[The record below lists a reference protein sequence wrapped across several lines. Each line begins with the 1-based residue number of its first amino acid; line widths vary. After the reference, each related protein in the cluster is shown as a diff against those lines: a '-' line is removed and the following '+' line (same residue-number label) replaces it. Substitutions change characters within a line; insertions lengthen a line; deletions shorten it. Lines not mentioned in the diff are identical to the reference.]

1 MLAEEALRSVSRG
14 LALLSQHDGFLN
26 EKERRLWWNLQQALA
41 EWLSAEK
48 PTNSQSDRLLSAYVD
63 LEAQAIYEMGND
75 REDTSEGEILTDW
88 LLSRTLDSYHPF
100 LVACE
105 RMNPSDISPRLI
117 GHFRRDLR
125 AIEELAKPKWVKFI
139 ESHCKA
145 FYASDQW
152 EERCPDGLDS
162 QDWTD
167 RRELLTAM
175 RKKGDW
181 EAFWEEIGV
190 YVHTH
195 QLPPFRAVEAFSIC
209 HKPVVHLRPISAFN
223 NFDLDLLE
231 GNEDRI
237 KVIKKNTHC
246 FVRGHK
252 AHNVLIW
259 GSRGGGKS
267 SLVRGLICHFKD
279 QGLRALEIVPN
290 DYSVL
295 PEIFEIIRDRPER
308 YIGVLD
314 NISLERGD
322 PALGQLSRILEG
334 GLIAMPDNLIFY
346 ATSNYKDLVD
356 REGEKRQGLGV
367 MQMNEDGGARNMQ
380 GKRPG
385 LYDPQQH
392 QRLDELRALD
402 DRFALKVYV
411 DTLRKEQYESVLFS
425 YARKAGINCPDGE
438 LLRAFNKWS
447 MRHNHDLVGGRTA
460 RDFIRY
466 FQLEQLDLTA

>member
-1 MLAEEALRSVSRG
+1 MLEVEALRSVSRG
-14 LALLSQHDGFLN
+14 LALLSEQDGFLN
-26 EKERRLWWNLQQALA
+26 KKERQLWCNLQQAMA
-41 EWLSAEK
+41 GWLNVEN
-48 PTNSQSDRLLSAYVD
+48 PTNPQSDRLLSAYID
-63 LEAQAIYEMGND
+63 LEAHAIYDMND
-75 REDTSEGEILTDW
+75 DWEDVSEGEILTDW
-88 LLSRTLDSYHPF
+88 LLGRTLDSYHPF
-100 LVACE
+100 LIACE
-105 RMNPSDISPRLI
+105 RMNPSNISPRLI

-125 AIEELAKPKWVKFI
+125 AIEALAKPKWETFI
-139 ESHCKA
+139 EQTCKA
-145 FYASDQW
+145 FHVSDQG
-152 EERCPDGLDS
+152 EERYPIGLDS
-162 QDWTD
+162 QAWTD
-167 RRELLTAM
+167 RRQLLTEM

-181 EAFWEEIGV
+181 EAFWEEIGI

-195 QLPPFRAVEAFSIC
+195 HLPPFRSVKAFSIC
-209 HKPVVHLRPISAFN
+209 HKPTVHLHPITAFDE
-223 NFDLDLLE
+223 FDLDLLE
-231 GNEDRI
+231 GNEHRI

-259 GSRGGGKS
+259 GARGGGKS

-295 PEIFEIIRDRPER
+295 PEVFEIIRNRPER

-314 NISLERGD
+314 NISLERGN
-322 PALGQLSRILEG
+322 PALGQLSRVLEG
-334 GLIAMPDNLIFY
+334 GLIAMPDNLIIY

-356 REGEKRQGLGV
+356 REGERRQGLGV
-367 MQMNEDGGARNMQ
+367 MQMDEDGGARTMQ
-380 GKRPG
+380 GKRPDF
-385 LYDPQQH
+385 YDPQQH

-425 YARKAGINCPDGE
+425 YARKAGLECPDDE
-438 LLRAFNKWS
+438 LLRAFMKWS

-466 FQLEQLDLTA
+466 FQLEQLDRKV

>member
-1 MLAEEALRSVSRG
+1 MLEEKALSSVSRG
-14 LALLSQHDGFLN
+14 LALLSQNDGFFN
-26 EKERRLWWNLQQALA
+26 KKERQLWCNLQQALA

-48 PTNSQSDRLLSAYVD
+48 LTNSHSDRLLSAYVD
-63 LEAQAIYEMGND
+63 LEAHAICDMNND
-75 REDTSEGEILTDW
+75 WEDISDDEILTDW
-88 LLSRTLDSYHPF
+88 LLGRILDSYHPF

-105 RMNPSDISPRLI
+105 RMKPSDISPRLI

-125 AIEELAKPKWVKFI
+125 AIEALAKPRWETFI

-145 FYASDQW
+145 FYVSDRGR
-152 EERCPDGLDS
+152 ERYPTELNS
-162 QDWTD
+162 QSWTD
-167 RRELLTAM
+167 RRELLTTM

-195 QLPPFRAVEAFSIC
+195 YLPPFRAVKAFSIC
-209 HKPVVHLRPISAFN
+209 HKPAVHLHPIGAFDE
-223 NFDLDLLE
+223 FDLGILG

-237 KVIKKNTHC
+237 KVIMKNTHC

-259 GSRGGGKS
+259 GNRGGGKS

-279 QGLRALEIVPN
+279 QGLRALEIVPD

-295 PEIFEIIRDRPER
+295 PEIFEIVRDRPER

-322 PALGQLSRILEG
+322 PALGQLSRVLEG

-356 REGEKRQGLGV
+356 RKGEKRQGLGV
-367 MQMNEDGGARNMQ
+367 MQMDEDDEARTIQ
-380 GKRPG
+380 GKRPDF
-385 LYDPQQH
+385 YDPQQH
-392 QRLDELRALD
+392 QRLDELRAID

-411 DTLRKEQYESVLFS
+411 DTLRKEQYESILFS
-425 YARKAGINCPDGE
+425 YARKAGIICPNDE

-447 MRHNHDLVGGRTA
+447 MQHNHDLVGGRTA

-466 FQLEQLDLTA
+466 FQLEQLDCKV

>member
-1 MLAEEALRSVSRG
+1 MLEEEALRCVSRG

-26 EKERRLWWNLQQALA
+26 KEERKLWWNLQQALA

-48 PTNSQSDRLLSAYVD
+48 STNLQSDRLLSAYVD
-63 LEAQAIYEMGND
+63 LEAYALCDIDND
-75 REDTSEGEILTDW
+75 WEEISEGEILTDW
-88 LLSRTLDSYHPF
+88 LLGRTLDSCHPF

-105 RMNPSDISPRLI
+105 RMNHSEISPWLI
-117 GHFRRDLR
+117 GHFRRDLC
-125 AIEELAKPKWVKFI
+125 AIEALAKPKWETFI
-139 ESHCKA
+139 ESNCKS
-145 FYASDQW
+145 FSVSDRVK
-152 EERCPDGLDS
+152 ERCQAGLYS
-162 QDWTD
+162 QASTD
-167 RRELLTAM
+167 RLELLTAM
-175 RKKGDW
+175 RKRGGW

-190 YVHTH
+190 YIHTH
-195 QLPPFRAVEAFSIC
+195 RLPPFRDVKAFSIR
-209 HKPVVHLRPISAFN
+209 HKPAVQLHPISAFDD
-223 NFDLDLLE
+223 FDFDILE

-237 KVIKKNTHC
+237 EVVKKNTHC
-246 FVRGHK
+246 FVRGHN

-259 GSRGGGKS
+259 GPRGGGKS

-290 DYSVL
+290 DYSAL
-295 PEIFEIIRDRPER
+295 PEVFEVIRKRPER

-314 NISLERGD
+314 NISLDRGD

-356 REGEKRQGLGV
+356 REGETRQGLGV
-367 MQMNEDGGARNMQ
+367 MQMDEDGGARIMQ
-380 GKRPG
+380 GKRPDF
-385 LYDPQQH
+385 YDPQQH

-425 YARKAGINCPDGE
+425 YARKAGIDCPDEE
-438 LLRAFNKWS
+438 LLMAFTKWS

-466 FQLEQLDLTA
+466 FQLEQLD

>member
-1 MLAEEALRSVSRG
+1 MLEEKALRSVSRG
-14 LALLSQHDGFLN
+14 LALLSQHDGFFN
-26 EKERRLWWNLQQALA
+26 KKERQLWCNLQQALA

-48 PTNSQSDRLLSAYVD
+48 LTNSQSDRLLSAYVD
-63 LEAQAIYEMGND
+63 LEVHAIHDMDND
-75 REDTSEGEILTDW
+75 WEDISDEEILTDW
-88 LLSRTLDSYHPF
+88 LLGRTLDSYHPF

-125 AIEELAKPKWVKFI
+125 AIEALAKPKWETFI

-145 FYASDQW
+145 FYVSDRGR
-152 EERCPDGLDS
+152 ERNPTGPNS
-162 QDWTD
+162 QEWTD

-175 RKKGDW
+175 RKKGNW

-195 QLPPFRAVEAFSIC
+195 FLPPFRAVKAFSIC
-209 HKPVVHLRPISAFN
+209 HKPAVHLHPIGAFDE
-223 NFDLDLLE
+223 FDLDILE

-237 KVIKKNTHC
+237 KLIMNNTHC

-279 QGLRALEIVPN
+279 QGLRALEIVPD

-295 PEIFEIIRDRPER
+295 PDIFEIIRDRPER

-322 PALGQLSRILEG
+322 PDLGQLSRVLEG

-356 REGEKRQGLGV
+356 RKGERRQGLGV
-367 MQMNEDGGARNMQ
+367 MQMDEDDGARTIQ
-380 GKRPG
+380 GKRPDF
-385 LYDPQQH
+385 YDPQQH

-402 DRFALKVYV
+402 DRFALKIYV

-425 YARKAGINCPDGE
+425 YARKAGIDCPDDE
-438 LLRAFNKWS
+438 LLKAFNKWS
-447 MRHNHDLVGGRTA
+447 MRHNHDLIGGRTA

-466 FQLEQLDLTA
+466 FQLEQLDCEV